1 HAHPPHLPSVPTRR
15 SSDLTPRAAEDAHR
29 VRESAHGVVILDGVA
44 VPGIAALAIAADGDA
59 SVTIGAGATPTY
71 GITRKLTLGAGE
83 RTEQAFYIAAGPE
96 RDGAEATVGVMRRR
110 GWRALLT

>member
-83 RTEQAFYIAAGPE
+83 RTDRKSTRLNSSHVKISYA
-96 RDGAEATVGVMRRR
+96 
-110 GWRALLT
+110 